1 MTLKRN
7 NIRRASQAQ
16 QFGKRV
22 TIGSLTL
29 PDEPR
34 FEWPVDFPVA
44 AQYVERAGGLRQL
57 NQAGSSADRSGAAS
71 GCR

>member
-1 MTLKRN
+1 
-7 NIRRASQAQ
+7 
-16 QFGKRV
+16 V